1 MTSTAGRYSL
11 LLDLESAMSSRD
23 IQQRATVLQRVTDL
37 FISAANDAE
46 QIALFDDVFL
56 QLAQQV
62 EATARAK
69 LACRLADVN
78 TAPNRIIQSLA
89 QDHVIDVAEP
99 VLARSTQVSEESL
112 ILVAKTRSQ
121 AHLLSI
127 AGRSPVQEPVSDV
140 LVNRG
145 DVDVL
150 RRLSANLDAR
160 FSEEGF
166 AGLATRGAKDGE
178 IAENMANR
186 CDVPPRIY
194 RLLLAQATDAVRAR
208 LLKDASPEQYRII
221 CEAMDEVCREFN
233 QALKLEF
240 SAEARRCVYEAY
252 QNNRLNE
259 DVLAEFARTKM
270 FAETVISLA
279 VLTLTPVETVE
290 HQMVS
295 GRMSGLLVLCKSN
308 NYKWGTAKAVICAGH
323 ERSSSDIEK
332 ARHEY
337 YALSVRSAA
346 RALRFVGAR
355 QVLMNRDSE
364 DRARPIKPE
373 MKVLLTGLD
382 KRSGKDRRSGVDTDE
397 EKRLIG
403 ERRSG
408 VDRRSGMDGRSGTA
422 APVSPTTTAGRKP

>member
-1 MTSTAGRYSL
+1 
-11 LLDLESAMSSRD
+11 
-23 IQQRATVLQRVTDL
+23 
-37 FISAANDAE
+37 
-46 QIALFDDVFL
+46 
-56 QLAQQV
+56 
-62 EATARAK
+62 
-69 LACRLADVN
+69 
-78 TAPNRIIQSLA
+78 
-89 QDHVIDVAEP
+89 
-99 VLARSTQVSEESL
+99 
-112 ILVAKTRSQ
+112 
-121 AHLLSI
+121 
-127 AGRSPVQEPVSDV
+127 
-140 LVNRG
+140 
-145 DVDVL
+145 
-150 RRLSANLDAR
+150 
-160 FSEEGF
+160 
-166 AGLATRGAKDGE
+166 
-178 IAENMANR
+178 
-186 CDVPPRIY
+186 
-194 RLLLAQATDAVRAR
+194 
-208 LLKDASPEQYRII
+208 
-221 CEAMDEVCREFN
+221 VCREFN
-233 QALKLEF
+233 RALKLEF

-408 VDRRSGMDGRSGTA
+408 LDRRSGMDGRSGTA

>member
-1 MTSTAGRYSL
+1 MTSTAGRDSL

-23 IQQRATVLQRVTDL
+23 VQQRATVLQRVTDL
-37 FISAANDAE
+37 FISAAKDAE
-46 QIALFDDVFL
+46 QIALFDDLFL
-56 QLAQQV
+56 QLVQQV
-62 EATARAK
+62 EVSARIK
-69 LACRLADVN
+69 LASRLAEVN
-78 TAPNRIIQSLA
+78 TAPHRIIQSLA
-89 QDHVIDVAEP
+89 QDHLIDVAEP

-127 AGRSPVQEPVSDV
+127 AGRSPVNEPVSDV

-145 DVDVL
+145 DADVL
-150 RRLSANLDAR
+150 RRLSANLDAQ
-160 FSEEGF
+160 FSEAGF
-166 AGLATRGAKDGE
+166 AALATRGGKDGE
-178 IAENMANR
+178 IAENIANR
-186 CDVPPRIY
+186 SDVPPRIY

-208 LLKDASPEQYRII
+208 LLNDASPEQYQII
-221 CEAMDEVCREFN
+221 CQAMDEVCQEFN
-233 QALKLEF
+233 QALNLEL

-252 QNNRLNE
+252 ESNKLNE

-295 GRMSGLLVLCKSN
+295 GRMSGLLVLCKSK
-308 NYKWGTAKAVICAGH
+308 NYKWATAKAVICAGH
-323 ERSSSDIEK
+323 GRSTSEIEK

-355 QVLMNRDSE
+355 QVLMNRDTE
-364 DRARPIKPE
+364 DRARPVKPE

-382 KRSGKDRRSGVDTDE
+382 KRLGNDRRSGVDTRSDE
-397 EKRLIG
+397 ERRLIG
-403 ERRSG
+403 ERRSS
-408 VDRRSGMDGRSGTA
+408 VDR
-422 APVSPTTTAGRKP
+422 